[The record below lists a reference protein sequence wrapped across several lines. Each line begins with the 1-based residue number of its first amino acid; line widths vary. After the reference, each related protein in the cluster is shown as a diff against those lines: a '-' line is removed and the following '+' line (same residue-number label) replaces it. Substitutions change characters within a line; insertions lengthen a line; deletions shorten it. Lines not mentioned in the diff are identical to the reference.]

1 MLVNPNTVNIEAVT
15 FKSVHD
21 RRPKPFTGTPI
32 ALLGQHRPWHDKKD
46 APCFSMATYREGAP
60 RGTEGVES
68 LTALV
73 LDFDHLTAG
82 QAGMVLER
90 ASGTWAFV
98 TYSSYSHDPREETGW
113 CFRLI
118 LFVDRPVAKA
128 EYPALWSVMNNRL
141 GGLAD
146 TNARDVARIW
156 CAPSCRY
163 DSPPADRLY
172 VAQEGPAINVD
183 ELLAEARATKNQNLW
198 PKPGTIRKAATPQP
212 IAEGG
217 RNDALMRLGASL
229 RARGLDEDQ
238 IRAAL
243 LDENSR
249 RCVPPL
255 EAEEVHG
262 IARSVARYTP
272 NNPLL
277 GFNLTDWG
285 NAERLVHTHGEDLR
299 FVTQRGRW
307 LRWEGGRWRAVDGAS
322 LLPLALQSNRAT
334 FEAAKDITDPDYRE
348 RVTRHTMRSESLQ
361 RLKATTQLAASLLPI
376 DAEQLDRD
384 PMRLTVENGTID
396 LRDGTLNPHSRGD
409 FITRK
414 LNVVYDEAAACPRWE
429 AFLRRS
435 LGGDVAL
442 IEFVQRAV
450 GYSLSGSTNEQALLV
465 LKGAGANG
473 KSTFLSVLRALLGEY
488 ALAADFASFLA
499 GPSTIRN
506 DLARLAGARL
516 VSASEPERGRP
527 LAESLVKQLT
537 GEDPVTARFLFGEFF
552 EFVPNFKLWLCVN
565 KLPQIHSDDDALWR
579 RLRVVPFDHVVP
591 EHERDPKLL
600 AQLLDELPGILAWA
614 VRGCLGWQREGL
626 GQPPAV
632 AEATR
637 AWREGADSVRAFV
650 GEVCEL
656 RDEGRADASA
666 LYEAYLRWCE
676 GSAETPLGASAFGVR
691 LSALGFTRVKGA
703 QGRRRWA
710 GLVLG
715 EVKAEEPGVEE
726 AEVTDV
732 MLVAEEAEVAEVT
745 EVAEV
750 AAVIMASWGAR
761 SLGLVDLVVGRG
773 DGLVILVGPEPLTEW
788 TRSGSWGAVELE
800 GEGGGD
806 DSGPHA
812 PSR

>member
-1 MLVNPNTVNIEAVT
+1 MLVNPNTLNIEAVT

-21 RRPKPFTGTPI
+21 RRPKPFNGTPI

-46 APCFSMATYREGAP
+46 APCFSIVTYREGAR
-60 RGTEGVES
+60 RGNEGVES

-73 LDFDHLTAG
+73 LDFDHLTPE

-90 ASGTWAFV
+90 ATRTWAFIA
-98 TYSSYSHDPREETGW
+98 YSSFSHDPNPDPKEEAEW
-113 CFRLI
+113 SFRLV
-118 LFVDRPVAKA
+118 LFVDRPYAKS
-128 EYPALWSVMNNRL
+128 EYLPLWHVVNNRL
-141 GGLAD
+141 GGVAD
-146 TNARDVARIW
+146 DKARDVSRVW
-156 CAPSCRY
+156 CKPSCRY
-163 DSPPADRLY
+163 DAPATDRLY
-172 VAQEGPAINVD
+172 VVQEGAAIDVD
-183 ELLAEARATKNQNLW
+183 ELLAEARATENQSRW
-198 PKPGTIRKAATPQP
+198 PKPGAIRKTATPQA
-212 IAEGG
+212 IREGG
-217 RNDALMRLGASL
+217 RNDSLMRLGASL

-334 FEAAKDITDPDYRE
+334 FEAAKDITDPEYRE

-396 LRDGTLNPHSRGD
+396 LRDGTLSPHSRGD

-414 LNVVYDEAAACPRWE
+414 LNVVYDEAAPCPRWE

-442 IEFVQRAV
+442 MEFVQRAV

-465 LKGAGANG
+465 LKGTGANG

-565 KLPQIHSDDDALWR
+565 RLPQIHSDDDALWR
-579 RLRVVPFDHVVP
+579 RLRVVPFDNVVP

-656 RDEGRADASA
+656 RDEGRVDASA

-715 EVKAEEPGVEE
+715 EVKAEEPGAVE
-726 AEVTDV
+726 AEVSDV
-732 MLVAEEAEVAEVT
+732 MLVAEEAEVAEV
-745 EVAEV
+745 AEV
-750 AAVIMASWGAR
+750 AAVIMSSWSLR

-773 DGLVILVGPEPLTEW
+773 DGLVLSGGAPCLRFTWEEELRASAQPRSQVPTERSS
-788 TRSGSWGAVELE
+788 RSG
-800 GEGGGD
+800 
-806 DSGPHA
+806 
-812 PSR
+812 